1 VRILIAEGQAL
12 LVEGGKPFP
21 PGDVFEPG
29 VDSVQVD
36 SEHVVGRGVGD
47 PGGDAVMGLG
57 PLTDFL
63 VAGGEMRVWS

>member
-1 VRILIAEGQAL
+1 
-12 LVEGGKPFP
+12 
-21 PGDVFEPG
+21 VFEPG